1 MQNKDVSAK
10 DASTYERILKA
21 AAKLFAEKGY
31 SGTTTREIVKEAG
44 SSLSSLQFYFQ
55 SKESVYSEAINR
67 ALARQHEMLKPIFDE
82 INAYEQAGLLNS
94 ANAWNLIIDLV
105 TKMTDWVM
113 LKEEQDVIRLM
124 NQEMTSAAP
133 LPLFSTVPVPAMDV
147 HGYFYKLFLSYATNM
162 DSFSA
167 KLLSFFV
174 VISFFNLALYPRVL
188 GQILECDMDN
198 PENILHAKILT
209 KSYILTSIQAYLN
222 NYRSDNNSQQETSK
236 PVS

>member
-1 MQNKDVSAK
+1 MHDKDT
-10 DASTYERILKA
+10 STYERILEA
-21 AAKLFAEKGY
+21 AAKLFAERGY

-55 SKESVYSEAINR
+55 SKDSVYSETINR

-94 ANAWNLIIDLV
+94 ANAWNLITDLV

-113 LKEEQDVIRLM
+113 LKDEQNVIRLM
-124 NQEMTSAAP
+124 NQEMTSSSP
-133 LPLFSTVPVPAMDV
+133 LPLFSTVPVQAMAV
-147 HGYFYKLFLSYATNM
+147 HSYFCKLFSSYAESI
-162 DSFSA
+162 DPFSA

-188 GQILECDMDN
+188 GQVLECDMEE
-198 PENILHAKILT
+198 PEHILHAKILT
-209 KSYILTSIQAYLN
+209 KSYILTSIKAYLDH
-222 NYRSDNNSQQETSK
+222 YRPGDSALHESSR
-236 PVS
+236 PVSEREED